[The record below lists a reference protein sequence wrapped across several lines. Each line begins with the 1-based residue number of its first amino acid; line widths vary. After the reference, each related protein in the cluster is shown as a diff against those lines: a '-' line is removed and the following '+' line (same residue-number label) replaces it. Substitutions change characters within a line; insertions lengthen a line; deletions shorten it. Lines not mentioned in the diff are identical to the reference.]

1 MSLSCFNT
9 VLLAW
14 EDGVE
19 GEGVGTEEED
29 NDDDDVEEVVLDDN
43 DDEEGLVIVGVVV
56 VVVVDVLEFDA
67 NTSLD
72 LLMSGPIQTNSSWSN
87 KST

>member
-1 MSLSCFNT
+1 M
-9 VLLAW
+9 
-14 EDGVE
+14 E

-29 NDDDDVEEVVLDDN
+29 NDDDDVEEVVVDDN
-43 DDEEGLVIVGVVV
+43 DDEEGLVIVA
-56 VVVVDVLEFDA
+56 VVVDVLEFDA